1 MHNLNQLIDRLLS
14 AITGVAV
21 IAMMLHVVAH
31 ALMRF
36 FFNAP
41 LYGTNEIVAF
51 WWLPAVAL
59 LGIPAAHLQKEHIT
73 VTIMLENLNA
83 RTANVFRIFAC
94 AVGALIS
101 LGFAWFGLEEAM
113 KNTQIGS
120 TAGVT
125 DIITWPV
132 YYLVPLVFLM
142 LLVLYILDIVVIAR
156 TGRSDVDPLTGE
168 TVSNEPTEAPL

>member
-1 MHNLNQLIDRLLS
+1 MHNMNQIVDRVLS
-14 AITGVAV
+14 AVTALAV

-41 LYGTNEIVAF
+41 IYGTNEIVAY

-73 VTIMLENLNA
+73 VTLVTDRLSQ
-83 RTANVFRIFAC
+83 RTGNIFKIFAC
-94 AVGALIS
+94 IVCGLASVGFMVF
-101 LGFAWFGLEEAM
+101 GFQEAM
-113 KNTQIGS
+113 KNFSIGS

-132 YYLVPLVFLM
+132 YFLVPLVFASM
-142 LLVLYILDIVVIAR
+142 AVLYILDIVVIAR
-156 TGRSDVDPLTGE
+156 TGRSDLDPLTGE
-168 TVSNEPTEAPL
+168 KVETDPAETTL